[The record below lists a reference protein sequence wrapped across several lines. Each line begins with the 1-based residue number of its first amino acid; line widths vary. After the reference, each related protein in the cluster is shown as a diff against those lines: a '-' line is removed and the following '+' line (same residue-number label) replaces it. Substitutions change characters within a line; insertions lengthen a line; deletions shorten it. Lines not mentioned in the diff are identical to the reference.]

1 MFHEGRKG
9 TAVGNKAKAAVAR
22 RIVRYLDG
30 GDVTGLGPDAEADVT
45 RMVRDAVEHDE
56 SGVTGEPEALWLA
69 LWLALC
75 GCTAP
80 DLPGSRDSHRAAAE
94 SRLAMM
100 DEIGPSLVPPG
111 AHEAIIGRGPL
122 PEDHRVWAALA
133 GTLLLDGEPGD
144 LARATA
150 AVERYRLGAADRGG
164 VSVPVALALGEL
176 LMEEMAEAT
185 YEPAAAGARASFTV
199 ADVDS
204 TKGDAPGDLTAGWEA
219 VAAIWEAGI
228 APLAPGSAPRLATL
242 SSLGAAL
249 GVLAGLDPL
258 DQFAYRP
265 LDERAAAHLNRGL
278 EVLWEASAFLPENQE
293 AVGTR
298 AQIANLLLHRHL
310 NGSPHGEQESLDK
323 AIAQQGHAVQL
334 AEECN
339 AHHKGVLYTS
349 LANLLG
355 HRALLLDRP
364 EDHTE
369 SLQVAQR
376 AEVLTQGGDPE
387 QHSSALACLGL
398 AELGW
403 FDRYGDAPLLDDA
416 VIHLRAACTIAGHPP
431 DSHTSALQTLAEA
444 LLIRHERGSGSPEAA
459 VPDGSRLFGAAT
471 DLDEARACAETVL
484 ASSPSSPDDFGR
496 LCVLSTI
503 YLTAYQ
509 ESSDPGLLNAAV
521 LAAELTD
528 TVPADHPSA
537 AECHARRAGALAER
551 HRLRPVSAGDRDL
564 AEAIRQARLAV
575 AVAPPTVRTLYLH
588 NLAVLVALRLQT
600 VRSERDVRGLLTLHE
615 DIVAA
620 TPTDSRHLP
629 GRLHAQQAAL
639 LQAAQLLDDPG
650 LLSDAV
656 TVAARACAVAGR
668 SGPSRPLLLIGHA
681 LALCE
686 RAQAVL
692 KAAGPFG
699 STRHAPGTATT
710 GDDGTRHPTGSA
722 ASVASAAS
730 AIEGP
735 LPALTDA
742 EAIGRAQA
750 DLSEAIRIV
759 SLARDDAPAGSATGA
774 WALTVL
780 VRALLAQA
788 RAATDNSHQG
798 TSETNDT
805 QTEGTDTA
813 LRRAVEL
820 IDQALDTP
828 DSRTH
833 SLRRH
838 QLLLL
843 RAEALL
849 MQADGS
855 SGEVSDTHGL
865 RAADARALGDTTPT
879 PTRRAL
885 ADLDE
890 VAQADHARL
899 PDRLVAAER
908 SARLAMDLGDAAGAH
923 RRYRLAL
930 DLLRRWITVGLS
942 ANDVR
947 SLLGDWRMLGAD
959 AAAAAIADD
968 DPTSALA
975 LLEDGRAVL
984 WQRVLELRTDIDRV
998 HDLDPALATRLRTSA
1013 AVLRTAS
1020 LEAIPAIGPAF
1031 EERRGHRT
1039 IRLLNPGTQQLQS
1052 AELAWSAAA
1061 TEARR
1066 LIPGFLERPDPEA
1079 LCAGLPG
1086 PVAVVNVS
1094 RHRCDVLLVDPGGVR
1109 LLPLRLDLEAVQRHA
1124 ALYLAAART
1133 FEERASTGAAPLG
1146 VGVTGPFN
1154 RVLGTVTGWL
1164 WETVAFP
1171 VLEAL
1176 AVPKTEGGGLRPR
1189 LWWCP
1194 TGPLALLPL
1203 HAAGRHTTPGE
1214 SVIDRVV
1221 PSYTPTVAALAAS
1234 AAAGASTARPRMLAV
1249 LADRVDGVAHL
1260 PGADIHS
1267 ALISAC
1273 FPGATVLGS
1282 GQARSERV
1290 VSQLSTHTLLHVM
1303 CHGSHDPY
1311 RPERSGLLLEDGVL
1325 PVSALAAERTDAA
1338 FVSLTA
1344 CQTATL
1350 DPLTSD
1356 EVISMAGAMVFAG
1369 WRQTVA
1375 TLWPVDAAETTA
1387 VTSLLYGIGPSPSG
1401 SPGAP
1406 AAEPFTP
1413 DRAARRLHDAVMSRR
1428 SLTRAPQAR
1437 LWAWA
1442 PYLHIGA

>member
-1 MFHEGRKG
+1 MFHEGRRG
-9 TAVGNKAKAAVAR
+9 IAVGNKAKAAVAR

-45 RMVRDAVEHDE
+45 RMVRDAVEHDDF
-56 SGVTGEPEALWLA
+56 GVTGEPEALWLA

-80 DLPGSRDSHRAAAE
+80 GLPGSRDSHRAAAE

-111 AHEAIIGRGPL
+111 AYEAIIGRGPL

-150 AVERYRLGAADRGG
+150 AVNRYRLGAAGQGG

-176 LMEEMAEAT
+176 LVEEMAEAT
-185 YEPAAAGARASFTV
+185 YEPVAQAARASFMA

-204 TKGDAPGDLTAGWEA
+204 TKGDAPGDLTAGWEV
-219 VAAIWEAGI
+219 VAAVLEAGI

-242 SSLGAAL
+242 STLGAAL
-249 GVLAGLDPL
+249 CVLAGLDPL
-258 DQFAYRP
+258 EQFAYRP
-265 LDERAAAHLNRGL
+265 LDERATAHLDRGL
-278 EVLWEASAFLPENQE
+278 EVLWEAIAFLPENKE
-293 AVGTR
+293 AVGAR

-323 AIAQQGHAVQL
+323 AITQQGHAVQL
-334 AEECN
+334 AEEYN

-349 LANLLG
+349 LAALLG
-355 HRALLLDRP
+355 HRAQLLDRP

-369 SLQVAQR
+369 SLRVAQR
-376 AEVLTQGGDPE
+376 AEVLTRDGDPE
-387 QHSSALACLGL
+387 QHSNALACLGL

-403 FDRYGDAPLLDDA
+403 FDRYGDAPLLDDS
-416 VIHLRAACTIAGHPP
+416 VIHLRAACTVAGHPS
-431 DSHTSALQTLAEA
+431 DSCASALQALAEA
-444 LLIRHERGSGSPEAA
+444 LLIRHERRSGSPEAA
-459 VPDGSRLFGAAT
+459 VPDGLRLFGAAT
-471 DLDEARACAETVL
+471 DLDEARACAETVV

-503 YLTAYQ
+503 YLTAYR
-509 ESSDPGLLNAAV
+509 ECSDPVLLNAAV
-521 LAAELTD
+521 RAAELTG

-537 AECHARRAGALAER
+537 AECHARWAGALAER
-551 HRLRPVSAGDRDL
+551 HRLRPVSEGDGDL

-575 AVAPPTVRTLYLH
+575 AVAPESIRTLYLH

-615 DIVAA
+615 DIVTA
-620 TPTDSRHLP
+620 TPADSRHLP

-639 LQAAQLLDDPG
+639 LQAARLLDDPG

-656 TVAARACAVAGR
+656 AVAARACALAGR
-668 SGPSRPLLLIGHA
+668 NGPSRPLLLIGHA

-686 RAQAVL
+686 RAQSVL
-692 KAAGPFG
+692 KAAGPSG
-699 STRHAPGTATT
+699 PTLHAPGTATT
-710 GDDGTRHPTGSA
+710 DDDGGTRHLPGSA
-722 ASVASAAS
+722 ASAV
-730 AIEGP
+730 EDPG
-735 LPALTDA
+735 PALTDA

-750 DLSEAIRIV
+750 DLSEAIRVV

-788 RAATDNSHQG
+788 RAATDDTHRSL
-798 TSETNDT
+798 SETSDSR
-805 QTEGTDTA
+805 TEGTGTA
-813 LRRAVEL
+813 PRRAVEL
-820 IDQALDTP
+820 IDQALGSP

-833 SLRRH
+833 LRRH
-838 QLLLL
+838 ELLLL

-849 MQADGS
+849 MPAEGP
-855 SGEVSDTHGL
+855 SGEVLDTHGL
-865 RAADARALGDTTPT
+865 RAPDARAPGDTTPT
-879 PTRRAL
+879 PTSRAL

-923 RRYRLAL
+923 LRYRLAL

-947 SLLGDWRMLGAD
+947 TLLGDWRMLGAD

-1020 LEAIPAIGPAF
+1020 LEAVPAVGPAL
-1031 EERRGHRT
+1031 EERRGHRA
-1039 IRLLNPGTQQLQS
+1039 IRLLNPGTQQLQN
-1052 AELAWSAAA
+1052 AEVAWSAAV

-1066 LIPGFLERPDPEA
+1066 LIPGFLERPDPEV

-1086 PVAVVNVS
+1086 PVAVVNAS
-1094 RHRCDVLLVDPGGVR
+1094 RHRCDVLLVDSGGVR
-1109 LLPLRLDLEAVQRHA
+1109 LLPLRLGLEDVRRHTAV
-1124 ALYLAAART
+1124 YLAAART
-1133 FEERASTGAAPLG
+1133 FEERASTSAAPLG

-1164 WETVAFP
+1164 WETVASP

-1176 AVPKTEGGGLRPR
+1176 AVPETDGGGLRPR

-1203 HAAGRHTTPGE
+1203 HAAGRHTAPGE

-1234 AAAGASTARPRMLAV
+1234 AAAGANTAQPRMLAV
-1249 LADRVDGVAHL
+1249 LADRVDGAAHL
-1260 PGADIHS
+1260 PGADIHR
-1267 ALISAC
+1267 ALITAC
-1273 FPGATVLGS
+1273 FPDATVLGS
-1282 GQARSERV
+1282 GQARSEQV
-1290 VSQLSTHTLLHVM
+1290 LSQLPTHTLLHVM

-1311 RPERSGLLLEDGVL
+1311 RPERSGLLLEDGVV

-1356 EVISMAGAMVFAG
+1356 EVISVAGAMVFAG
-1369 WRQTVA
+1369 WRQTIA

-1387 VTSLLYGIGPSPSG
+1387 VTSLLYGIGLSPSD
-1401 SPGAP
+1401 SPGGDSGAS
-1406 AAEPFTP
+1406 AVEPFTP
-1413 DRAARRLHDAVMSRR
+1413 DRAARQLHDAVLSRR